1 MLSTRAWTTMIAP
14 GVDMPWVSLGTCC
27 GSDPRVGVA
36 PWLAAATLQPIA
48 GIDTA
53 LDYNDQGAIATE
65 LAAASTPRAKVFLTT
80 KIPGAAH
87 LNGDP
92 KIDCPS
98 LDYRACAVHAVKT
111 DLAQLKMA
119 AADLVL
125 LHDPGLANGTAVT
138 AALWQGM
145 QDMLAAGLARSIGVS
160 NFNSMQVC
168 FVTALAC
175 AWRVHGACM
184 ACACVRRGVRR
195 GVRRAAL
202 CVGVAV
208 QLAVGQPA
216 CDARCSVLAASQ
228 RTGFEIAMSMM
239 AATRVAASISA
250 ELSTTKRNSSRM
262 LEKPGARIL

>member
-1 MLSTRAWTTMIAP
+1 MIAP

-184 ACACVRRGVRR
+184 ACAWHLYGTCMARVWHVHGTCTALASHVRNLSMPILTHYGHTYYGSSPSSWLRRRPRSCRRSTRSRWVWVARVRRQRL
-195 GVRRAAL
+195 RRAP
-202 CVGVAV
+202 G
-208 QLAVGQPA
+208 
-216 CDARCSVLAASQ
+216 
-228 RTGFEIAMSMM
+228 
-239 AATRVAASISA
+239 TRSPRRREQA
-250 ELSTTKRNSSRM
+250 
-262 LEKPGARIL
+262 